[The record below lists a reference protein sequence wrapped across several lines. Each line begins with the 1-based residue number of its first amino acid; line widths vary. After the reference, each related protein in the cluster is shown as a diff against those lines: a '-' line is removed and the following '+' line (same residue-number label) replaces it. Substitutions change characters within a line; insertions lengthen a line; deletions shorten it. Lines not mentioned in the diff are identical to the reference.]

1 MFELSKVRYKDIIAI
16 DQLSIKEGKTTCL
29 VGESGS
35 GKTTLLKLLN
45 HLVDFKEGTITYQGN
60 DLKILDAVLLRRK
73 VILLPQTP
81 VIFPGTI
88 KENLLIGLMFAKK
101 ELASDQRLLAELEK
115 VGLHHKKLDE
125 DASQL
130 SGGEQQRLALIRVI
144 LMEPE
149 VLLLDEPTSALDDET
164 VERITA
170 YIKEYLNSGE
180 KTMVLVTHSKPFAR
194 AMGNVIVTINNGRI
208 TATEEVA

>member
-125 DASQL
+125 DAANFQEENS
-130 SGGEQQRLALIRVI
+130 
-144 LMEPE
+144 
-149 VLLLDEPTSALDDET
+149 SAW
-164 VERITA
+164 R
-170 YIKEYLNSGE
+170 
-180 KTMVLVTHSKPFAR
+180 
-194 AMGNVIVTINNGRI
+194 
-208 TATEEVA
+208 